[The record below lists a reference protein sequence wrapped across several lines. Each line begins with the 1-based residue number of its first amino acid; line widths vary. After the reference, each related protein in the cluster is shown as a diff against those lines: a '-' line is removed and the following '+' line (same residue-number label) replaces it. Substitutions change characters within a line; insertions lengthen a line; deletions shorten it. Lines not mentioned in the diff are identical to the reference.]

1 MIEDVLNDKVLWRD
15 NPVGEVNTLKNDI
28 DLGNNDLLNVG
39 VVSASSIMVQGQGL
53 EEGITEAVARCVEEA
68 GKAEASANAA
78 AANADSAEASA
89 IRAEEAAEQAELP
102 IVSPGDEGKVLTVS
116 PLLEKE
122 WAEVPDELPPYSVAD
137 EGKILK
143 VSSLGETEWGMEEKE
158 LPSYTLL
165 DAGKTLSVNETG
177 NAVEWTDPLK
187 GSAPQTIVRAQVGSR
202 PDGWTAAD
210 CDAPV
215 ASLSYSGNVVTVEAG
230 LQVAYADNGRV
241 QLSEE
246 LAAPQ
251 TVDLSAAAD
260 GIYHIAVNMNADCS
274 FSTPSYS
281 KDYPQLV
288 TRNLLAY
295 PVPVAASTSESGREI
310 PFSVDGDL
318 ATYWSTS
325 VGSGTAIIGE
335 WIECTLPDTKG
346 GTKSVVAK
354 AASAYAG
361 SAPATADIEQQIDG
375 VWTKVGAVKYLS
387 NVLYG
392 SFQAT
397 AGNAT
402 LRIKATAGTVSSSY
416 GWTIADIQVSD
427 LTAGDLYNPAT
438 VTMYDKDD
446 NPIRRVYLGWVE
458 KVAGVIT
465 DVHCYSLGSSVTVP
479 VNDGGLVG
487 NNTTV
492 VEALPYIFSRNAN
505 AKAQIFAEGFWG
517 NTGWIYANVSYG
529 TNASLLED
537 SLRIY
542 TGEGTPSHKTS
553 FSGSDFTE
561 FVSASRVRVTVDR
574 GY

>member
-1 MIEDVLNDKVLWRD
+1 
-15 NPVGEVNTLKNDI
+15 
-28 DLGNNDLLNVG
+28 
-39 VVSASSIMVQGQGL
+39 
-53 EEGITEAVARCVEEA
+53 
-68 GKAEASANAA
+68 
-78 AANADSAEASA
+78 
-89 IRAEEAAEQAELP
+89 
-102 IVSPGDEGKVLTVS
+102 
-116 PLLEKE
+116 
-122 WAEVPDELPPYSVAD
+122 
-137 EGKILK
+137 
-143 VSSLGETEWGMEEKE
+143 
-158 LPSYTLL
+158 
-165 DAGKTLSVNETG
+165 
-177 NAVEWTDPLK
+177 
-187 GSAPQTIVRAQVGSR
+187 
-202 PDGWTAAD
+202 
-210 CDAPV
+210 V